1 MWYAVGESM
10 NKGLIHVYCGD
21 GKGKTTAAAGLA
33 VRAAGSGLKVVFF
46 QFLKARDSG
55 EIDILR
61 DLKNVT
67 VIRNDVDYG
76 FYKRMSEEDKLQI
89 TKLHNRNL
97 KTALQYVYEE
107 DCDLLVLD
115 EVCAAYHYN
124 LLDRNI
130 IDTLIREKP
139 DKLEL
144 VLTGRDPAPLFLEHA
159 DYVSEI
165 KKMKHPFDQ
174 NIGARKGIEF

>member
-1 MWYAVGESM
+1 M

-21 GKGKTTAAAGLA
+21 GKGKTTAAAGLTI
-33 VRAAGSGLKVVFF
+33 RAAGSGLKAVFF

-55 EIDILR
+55 EVDILR
-61 DLKNVT
+61 ELKNVT

-76 FYKRMSEEDKLQI
+76 FYKRMSEEDKLEI

-97 KTALQYVYEE
+97 KNALQYVYEE
-107 DCDLLVLD
+107 ACDLLVLD

-139 DKLEL
+139 EKLEL
-144 VLTGRDPAPLFLEHA
+144 VLTGRDPAPLFLEYA
-159 DYVSEI
+159 DYISEI
-165 KKMKHPFDQ
+165 KKVKHPFDQ